1 MFCVDIFL
9 RLQIKLQ
16 NDLYTDTC
24 CMFSKFVFVLLS
36 HDIHPANFES
46 FQELM
51 VDEMKRLCEACREAA
66 KAKWMG
72 ERIAK
77 LEYHCLCEGY
87 VHVICVCRYYMMS
100 YDSQ

>member
-1 MFCVDIFL
+1 M
-9 RLQIKLQ
+9 
-16 NDLYTDTC
+16 
-24 CMFSKFVFVLLS
+24 
-36 HDIHPANFES
+36 IHPANFES

-72 ERIAK
+72 ERMAK

-87 VHVICVCRYYMMS
+87 VHVTCVCRYYMMS